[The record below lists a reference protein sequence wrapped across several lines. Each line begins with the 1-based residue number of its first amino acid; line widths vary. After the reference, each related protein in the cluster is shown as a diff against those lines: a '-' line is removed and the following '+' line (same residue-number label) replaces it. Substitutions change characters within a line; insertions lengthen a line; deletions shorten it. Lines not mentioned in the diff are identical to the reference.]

1 MADFRLPMWCHWS
14 QRRAQWHNT
23 ALSCGRTVV
32 RFRPNNPCRGWTVQP
47 TYHINHANQIL
58 WALWM
63 KSYPPGKVLPVKYAF
78 PNTQW
83 LPSKP
88 PWGLTVLW
96 KHFPVLYS
104 CPPPCQSPQECPPGD
119 GALRMEVS
127 YVCSSCSSQNVLFN
141 LICVCVCVC
150 VCVCWMHVY
159 VCMCLLQ
166 TRKCHSTVGSRNS
179 PWLPLL
185 QASPYWSLSTSG
197 TFSPTSLSLPW

>member
-1 MADFRLPMWCHWS
+1 
-14 QRRAQWHNT
+14 
-23 ALSCGRTVV
+23 
-32 RFRPNNPCRGWTVQP
+32 
-47 TYHINHANQIL
+47 
-58 WALWM
+58 M

-150 VCVCWMHVY
+150 VCVE
-159 VCMCLLQ
+159 CMCMCVCVCCKPGNAIPLLGVEILLDSH
-166 TRKCHSTVGSRNS
+166 CSR
-179 PWLPLL
+179 PLRTDPCLPL
-185 QASPYWSLSTSG
+185 APSLLLL
-197 TFSPTSLSLPW
+197 SLSLGSTL